1 MSDLYKKERSIVHML
16 VQYKTKISGVVEGK
30 DKGALSFNLFNG
42 NVVDGDHFLAIYLP
56 IFRESGNY
64 IDLGADV
71 VQLQWIIFE
80 VGVDILAGSVGVVGK
95 GKEGREGEIVIGDA
109 GVIDIHHEAF
119 ELFLALFH

>member
-1 MSDLYKKERSIVHML
+1 ML

-95 GKEGREGEIVIGDA
+95 GKEEREGEIVIGDA